1 MHKPVLR
8 DVVLSYLNL
17 KPGQVVLDATLGS
30 GGHAEAILHAI
41 GPQGF
46 LIGLDQDEE
55 AIKRAQACLEQLEGR
70 FKLMQINFRFI
81 DQALSSLNIHQVN
94 AVLLDVGVSSEQLE
108 NPERGFGIQHTGPLD
123 MRMDQRQTET
133 AAHLIAKE
141 GEYELAKIFREYGEE
156 RHANRIARTIVRERV
171 KAPIET
177 TEALKTLIERITPA
191 RFRYGR
197 IHPATRVFQA
207 LRIAVNDELGALEE
221 SLPKAFDCLDFGGRL
236 CVISF
241 HSLEDRIVKRFFLKQ
256 KQAGV
261 GTIVTKKPVRPSDEE
276 VANNTRARSAKLRV
290 IERN

>member
-236 CVISF
+236 SVISF
-241 HSLEDRIVKRFFLKQ
+241 HSLEDRIVKHFFLKQ

-261 GTIVTKKPVRPSDEE
+261 GTIITKKPVRPSDEE
-276 VANNTRARSAKLRV
+276 IGTNPRARSAKLRV

>member
-197 IHPATRVFQA
+197 IHPATRIFQA